1 MPRQRSFLPLPKYPY
16 MGCVP
21 REDALQE
28 TTPGGENARMTIAD
42 LVGDIRLELTDEQ
55 KTRWTDDQMLR
66 VLGKAYRRLG
76 HTLYRNDVEA
86 GRSLY
91 RFDTEAG
98 REDYP
103 LPADFMAES
112 GLYRQD
118 THTRL
123 EKQSDD
129 SWEQLV
135 NPAETTAWLI
145 RGDSLFL
152 AAQPAGAYPM
162 LLVYWPLVETDSLT
176 LESSTPFGGKFDD
189 MVAEYAALRFKNIDE
204 MDTSAD
210 LQLLSDM
217 ENNLLNTYTSIAP
230 TTVTRRGWL
239 A

>member
-1 MPRQRSFLPLPKYPY
+1 
-16 MGCVP
+16 MGCVT
-21 REDALQE
+21 RRDALRGE
-28 TTPGGENARMTIAD
+28 TPGGRNIVTIAD

-66 VLGKAYRRLG
+66 VLGKAYRRMG
-76 HTLYRNDVEA
+76 HALFRNDVEA

-91 RFDTEAG
+91 RFDTDPGCE
-98 REDYP
+98 EYP

-118 THTRL
+118 THIRL

-129 SWEQLV
+129 SWERLV
-135 NPAETTAWLI
+135 SPADSTAWVV
-145 RGDSLFL
+145 RGDFL
-152 AAQPAGAYPM
+152 RIAAAPAGTYPM
-162 LLVYWPLVETDSLT
+162 LLVYWPRVDTDSLS
-176 LESSTPFGGKFDD
+176 LESATPFGGKFDD
-189 MVAEYAALRFKNIDE
+189 MVVEYAALRFKNIDE

-210 LQLLSDM
+210 LQLLTDM
-217 ENNLLNTYTSIAP
+217 ENNLLNTYASIAP